1 MTVIQLVYILF
12 NTNWFYLISNISTL
26 TAIFCLFVCLELTVP
41 LENFLL
47 IWRRHHCRWRA
58 ANFDLCSALMA
69 IEQWGFFSVPHLLWH
84 GASVYNGHFRATQCW
99 AFSGGAVKTYFKVFR
114 GWDSNTQPSAC
125 GANALTNCATAAAI
139 NCYEHVVH

>member
-1 MTVIQLVYILF
+1 MTVIQLVYIYILF

-58 ANFDLCSALMA
+58 ANFDLYSALMVN
-69 IEQWGFFSVPHLLWH
+69 EQWGFFSVLHLLWH
-84 GASVYNGHFRATQCW
+84 GASVYNGHFRGPVTLQTNDERL
-99 AFSGGAVKTYFKVFR
+99 AVEL
-114 GWDSNTQPSAC
+114 SQPVLKSI
-125 GANALTNCATAAAI
+125 AAGIRTPNLPLA
-139 NCYEHVVH
+139 ERTL